1 MKISKTKNQVAK
13 QSQKKAKLN
22 DNCIV
27 ENGAPYGDKQPYQ
40 LQMKVDYNSLLREG
54 ASFIVVEFIPFQ
66 FKTNMFSSK
75 SSKKVLQAA
84 LGGSRSDRRAKV
96 NNGIVSSPVYSTVMP
111 ISSLQMT
118 NVTKLSG
125 PGNRE
130 RGFNSYVTKTSTV
143 KEKSKRQQSIAR
155 NRERPSEAAS
165 TSTSPSPPAGPTTIS
180 YLNNFASSPS
190 LNPASLLD
198 AESYNT
204 TDMYR
209 DLNGS
214 TNSATSAATLNFD
227 IPLNNKVLTSTISEY
242 TISIKF
248 LRGDLGLISEQKSTF
263 NRSKSKTEK
272 VYEDVQ
278 LAGQRTGSRSC
289 KLILSNPNDSNLR
302 VSIRREYYLNSGD
315 SQSKIVSE
323 IITKRLNIPA
333 NSLFFSYEDRDCPPY
348 NILYSVVM
356 PSGKVCSTLS
366 LTGESP
372 NINPQISLKSISQ
385 ERSTISISNVPDITS
400 YIIYKRSL
408 LEQNFTPLNSSLYQG
423 ETTISQNITLFPGE
437 SYEFYAQLIDINGI
451 STETP
456 KFRYTQEIINQS
468 QNMVVST
475 SAIAGSNNV
484 IVNIED
490 STEISSGSVV
500 GYQIEELYEAGTIVN
515 LGIYPLG
522 SYTITPS
529 IQNANVTYQVKQIIK
544 PEEAMMTGTLEAV
557 SATGVKYTYFPSKV
571 YETFNSNSIVAM
583 IPADT
588 NKNDDD
594 VTIEKLKTVDNSGIL
609 STKNKQPGSFI
620 VNNAGQKI
628 EQVAGITISDFTG
641 EVSSANFS
649 IPLEQAP
656 EINLNT
662 RIIQTG
668 VKLKINTVNSKAL
681 SGKSKIRNYD
691 LYWNGAYIETIDASI
706 STYTDMDKSRLSYV
720 GNFSYEVVANLTKEF
735 NGSIQVRAKS
745 KTYVRK

>member
-84 LGGSRSDRRAKV
+84 LGGSISNRQAKV
-96 NNGIVSSPVYSTVMP
+96 NNGIVSSPVYSKVMP

-118 NVTKLSG
+118 NVTNLSG

-130 RGFNSYVTKTSTV
+130 REFNSYVTKTSTV
-143 KEKSKRQQSIAR
+143 KEKSKRQQNIAR
-155 NRERPSEAAS
+155 NPEAAPTPTLEAPS
-165 TSTSPSPPAGPTTIS
+165 SSATSIS
-180 YLNNFASSPS
+180 YLNNFATSPS
-190 LNPASLLD
+190 LNPTSLLD
-198 AESYNT
+198 TESYNT

-214 TNSATSAATLNFD
+214 TKSTEAAATLNFD

-315 SQSKIVSE
+315 SQSEIVSE
-323 IITKRLNIPA
+323 IVTKRLDIPA
-333 NSLFFSYEDRDCPPY
+333 NSSFFSYEDEDCPPY
-348 NILYSVVM
+348 NILYSIVM

-366 LTGESP
+366 LTGDSP

-385 ERSTISISNVPDITS
+385 EQSTISISNVPDITS

-423 ETTISQNITLFPGE
+423 EITISQNATLFPGE

-475 SAIAGSNNV
+475 SAITGSNNV
-484 IVNIED
+484 IVSIED

-515 LGIYPLG
+515 LGIYPSG

-583 IPADT
+583 MPADT

-620 VNNAGQKI
+620 VNNTGQKI

-649 IPLEQAP
+649 IPLEQVP

-662 RIIQTG
+662 QIIQTG
-668 VKLKINTVNSKAL
+668 VKLKINTVNPSRQISQIFMLQIQKKIQIL
-681 SGKSKIRNYD
+681 SPIKEHQKS
-691 LYWNGAYIETIDASI
+691 YI
-706 STYTDMDKSRLSYV
+706 YY
-720 GNFSYEVVANLTKEF
+720 
-735 NGSIQVRAKS
+735 
-745 KTYVRK
+745 